1 MTRLQQR
8 AQLAMSQVKIM
19 HNVGANPEIEGY
31 KKYKEQEQKFKA
43 HLKKQTI
50 ASKNSIK
57 KGRGGEQMVGLGL
70 GEEGMGLLLHC
81 VCLG

>member
-57 KGRGGEQMVGLGL
+57 KGRGGEQKMTADHWGNLAFFWTKKFF
-70 GEEGMGLLLHC
+70 
-81 VCLG
+81 